1 MGFFLYIKD
10 MKIILENE
18 QFIRTLKRMTHEII
32 EKNDNLT
39 DVILMG
45 IERKGMPIAKYI
57 KDLIMTFEGINVELY
72 TIDISYHRDDL
83 KRIDGI
89 LNLPINIDGKT
100 IILIDDVLYTGR
112 SVRSAMDALMDFGRP
127 AKIELAVVVDRGHRE
142 LPIRADVVGK
152 NIPTSINEHVICDFD
167 NKMIYLN

>member
-1 MGFFLYIKD
+1 

-32 EKNDNLT
+32 EKNDNLA

-72 TIDISYHRDDL
+72 PIDISYHRDDL

-100 IILIDDVLYTGR
+100 IIT
-112 SVRSAMDALMDFGRP
+112 A
-127 AKIELAVVVDRGHRE
+127 
-142 LPIRADVVGK
+142 
-152 NIPTSINEHVICDFD
+152 
-167 NKMIYLN
+167 